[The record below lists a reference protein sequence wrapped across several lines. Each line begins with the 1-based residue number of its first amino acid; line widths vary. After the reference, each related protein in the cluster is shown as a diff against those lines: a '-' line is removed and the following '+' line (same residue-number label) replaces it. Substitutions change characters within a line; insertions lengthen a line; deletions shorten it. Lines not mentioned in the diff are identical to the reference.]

1 MNVSFERRALFF
13 STVAVAGT
21 LTILVFAL
29 ALALYSVYV
38 RGVGVQL
45 NDSLEEIRA
54 YVALH
59 GQPRRA
65 DELAAAVASRLVRP
79 QAAIFV
85 LDPERRA
92 EIRWNRALRS
102 TDRSSATVSLS
113 PRSRVRIDTPNGLA
127 SQLLMGLG
135 TLFGLTPVQAQFGQ
149 ISVIVR
155 PSEPELVASVEPF
168 VPWFLIAELVALALG
183 FALARILT
191 RQALRPLAEVTAAL
205 ERFATGDLTPQP
217 VGTDSRHRL
226 DALAR
231 AYNGA
236 IEQVSHAFAERD
248 RAQAGMR
255 QFIADAGHQ
264 LRTPLTVIRGFTAI
278 LRQGD
283 LRQTGDYERI
293 LDAINRQSLAMGSL
307 IDKLIL
313 LERWESAPEPVPSES
328 IDVTQLV
335 DDVVSPIAEVHP
347 QRLRL
352 EITDARSAAID
363 PSDLVQAVTNL
374 VDNALKYTTGAVTVR
389 VGGTGERTSIDV
401 IDEGPGMNASELRHI
416 FDRFYRGANREIE
429 GSGLGLAIAR
439 RAIERAGGTI
449 SVQSTPDIGSHFTI
463 ALPGVTPRRVPVAP
477 RLTAGV

>member
-1 MNVSFERRALFF
+1 VNVSFERRALFF

-183 FALARILT
+183 FALARIL
-191 RQALRPLAEVTAAL
+191 
-205 ERFATGDLTPQP
+205 TGDLTPQP

-463 ALPGVTPRRVPVAP
+463 ALPGVTPRRAPVAP